1 MAIWL
6 VQYVGNDNRRQTIY
20 NNMKNVQYERRW
32 YMANDMAQSTCTITN
47 GNGYLKLLSLLEHL
61 ITLLANL
68 HILKF
73 YKWKNIYLFYFLI
86 M

>member
-6 VQYVGNDNRRQTIY
+6 VQYVGNDNRRQAIY

-32 YMANDMAQSTCTITN
+32 YMANDMDQCTCTITN
-47 GNGYLKLLSLLEHL
+47 GNGYLKLLNLLEHL

-73 YKWKNIYLFYFLI
+73 YKWKNIY
-86 M
+86 

>member
-1 MAIWL
+1 
-6 VQYVGNDNRRQTIY
+6 
-20 NNMKNVQYERRW
+20 
-32 YMANDMAQSTCTITN
+32 MANDMAQSTCTITN

-73 YKWKNIYLFYFLI
+73 YK
-86 M
+86 